1 MRQKETVLGIFE
13 AALEAVDPY
22 AAVRR
27 VLSRDSDML
36 KVRQDGDEIVIDLK
50 EMERVHVVGC
60 GKAGAPMS
68 RAIEELVGDR
78 ISTGLVVVKY
88 GHTLPEWAPPTRIE
102 IVEAGHP
109 EPDAAGM
116 QHAKEVARILEDSTE
131 RDLVIALVSG
141 GGSAIWPLP
150 APPITLEEKGEL
162 TRQLLASG
170 ADIHEINV
178 LRKHVSNIKA
188 GWAARLAHPARV
200 LVLLISDVI
209 GDRLDSIASGPFAPD
224 TTTFGEALEIV
235 ESYGLGTEIP
245 VSIQYHLWNGMAGKI
260 PETPKPGDA
269 VFERVTHSICASNA
283 QALEA
288 ARIEA
293 EARGLQ
299 TEVVEE
305 SIDGDVREGARSFCE
320 RLKEIAKQAPER
332 AVCLIGGGETTVKLG
347 SSTGKGGRNQEFA
360 LASAFEI
367 QGQER
372 LTVLSCGTD
381 GNDGPTDAAGAV
393 IDGSTIGRCH
403 GLELNPQRALES
415 HDAYPL
421 FEASGDLVKTGPTNS
436 NVMDIMIGIV
446 A

>member
-1 MRQKETVLGIFE
+1 MSRRDETLAIFE
-13 AALEAVDPY
+13 AALGAADPQRS
-22 AAVRR
+22 VKR
-27 VLSRDSDML
+27 VLR
-36 KVRQDGDEIVIDLK
+36 RDGDVLTLRQAGDDVRIDLG
-50 EMERVHVVGC
+50 EVDRLLVVGC

-68 RAIEELVGDR
+68 RAVEELTADR
-78 ISTGLVVVKY
+78 ISFGIVAVKY
-88 GHTLPEWAPPTRIE
+88 GHTLPEELSPAHIR

-109 EPDAAGM
+109 EPDAEGM
-116 QHAKEVARILEDSTE
+116 RHAREVAQVLEGASE
-131 RDLVIALVSG
+131 RDLVIALISG

-150 APPITLEEKGEL
+150 VPPITLEEKTEL

-178 LRKHVSNIKA
+178 VRKHVSSIKA
-188 GWAARLAHPARV
+188 GLAARLAYPARV

-235 ESYGLGTEIP
+235 ERYGLGTEIP
-245 VSIQYHLWNGMAGKI
+245 VSIQYHLWNGMAGKV
-260 PETPKPGDA
+260 PETPKPGDV
-269 VFERVTHSICASNA
+269 VFDRVTHSICASNA

-293 EARGLQ
+293 EARGLR
-299 TEVVEE
+299 TVVIEGP
-305 SIDGDVREGARSFCE
+305 IDGDVREGARGFCE
-320 RLKEIAKQAPER
+320 RLKQLAKQAPER
-332 AVCLIGGGETTVKLG
+332 GVCLIGGGETTVKLG
-347 SSTGKGGRNQEFA
+347 SFSGKGGRNQEFA

-393 IDGSTIGRCH
+393 VDGGTIDRCRS
-403 GLELNPQRALES
+403 LDLDPQRALEG

>member
-1 MRQKETVLGIFE
+1 MSQRGETLAIFE
-13 AALEAVDPY
+13 AALAAVDPY
-22 AAVRR
+22 RSVQR
-27 VLSRDSDML
+27 VLGR
-36 KVRQDGDEIVIDLK
+36 DGDVLTLRQAGNDVRIDLG
-50 EMERVHVVGC
+50 EVDRLHVVGC

-68 RAIEELVGDR
+68 RAVEELTGDR
-78 ISTGLVVVKY
+78 ISSGIVAVKY
-88 GHTLPEWAPPTRIE
+88 GHTLPKEVSPAHIR

-109 EPDAAGM
+109 EPDAEGM
-116 QHAKEVARILEDSTE
+116 RHARRVVQILEDASD
-131 RDLVIALVSG
+131 RDLVIALISG

-150 APPITLEEKGEL
+150 SPPITLEEKTEL
-162 TRQLLASG
+162 TRQLVACG

-178 LRKHVSNIKA
+178 VRKHVSRIKA
-188 GWAARLAHPARV
+188 GWAARLAYPAQV

-235 ESYGLGTEIP
+235 ERYGLGTEIP
-245 VSIQYHLWNGMAGKI
+245 VSIQYHLWNGMAGRV
-260 PETPKPGDA
+260 PETPKPGDP
-269 VFERVTHSICASNA
+269 VFDQVTHRICASNA

-299 TEVVEE
+299 TEVIEGP
-305 SIDGDVREGARSFCE
+305 IDGDVREGARGFCG
-320 RLKEIAKQAPER
+320 RLKEIANQAPEGG
-332 AVCLIGGGETTVKLG
+332 VCLIGGGESTVKLG

-367 QGQER
+367 QGQKR

-393 IDGSTIGRCH
+393 VDGSTIGRCR
-403 GLELNPQRALES
+403 GLELEPQRALEG

-421 FEASGDLVKTGPTNS
+421 FEALGDLVKTGPTNS